1 MENIITLDLLPFD
14 VLNIINN
21 MVKNDYIIDRRLER
35 KQNRK
40 NNKEQKIKAEKRKIM
55 AFRFKLLY
63 KLMLREKYMKKIEN
77 HNEYDFLRWLI
88 TRIYENNMHNIY
100 DNHNNAD
107 NNIIITVGITI
118 AICIT
123 CII

>member
-40 NNKEQKIKAEKRKIM
+40 NNREQKIKAEKRLNIIFK
-55 AFRFKLLY
+55 FKRFY
-63 KLMLREKYMKKIEN
+63 KCMLRYKYMKKIEG
-77 HNEYDFLRWLI
+77 HKEYHYLKMLI
-88 TRIYENNMHNIY
+88 TKIYE
-100 DNHNNAD
+100 DNHVCNTYEYKYR
-107 NNIIITVGITI
+107 IIDLILNDFV
-118 AICIT
+118 
-123 CII
+123 IIE